1 MLLGPRAKDGT
12 LGYQVVT
19 PLVRKDGTTI
29 LVDRGFISQE
39 FAESASWSKDEGEVE
54 LLGMLRTAQKRNN
67 FTPDNH
73 PEKNEWYWTDI
84 AAMAEYAGGENA
96 HVQPVYIEEIFGKYI
111 C

>member
-19 PLVRKDGTTI
+19 PLVRTDGTTI

-73 PEKNEWYWTDI
+73 PEKNEWYWTDV
-84 AAMAEYAGGENA
+84 AAMAEYAGGESA